1 MSSDPNPQKPSDT
14 ELLHAVARGDREAF
28 ANLYDRYGRI
38 LFGIVFR
45 ILGNRTES
53 EDTLQDIFLQIW
65 QRAAS
70 FDASRGRPVQW
81 LTLLTRSRALD
92 RVRSRG
98 HRDRAASD
106 VERAPDKSGGDTEGD
121 VILLQEGASVRR
133 ALAEIPESHRTAL
146 LLAYF
151 EGLSQSEIADR
162 LGKPLGT
169 VKTHTRLGLLRLRQL
184 LETGGSESP

>member
-45 ILGNRTES
+45 ILSNRTES

-98 HRDRAASD
+98 HRDHAASD